1 MKVGDIYYQQM
12 EKPDRDFTQRPRCRA
27 ANTGT

>member
-12 EKPDRDFTQRPRCRA
+12 EKPDRDYTNAQEAEKPI
-27 ANTGT
+27 GT